1 MVVMTLTLKLVMI
14 DVVTQAG
21 IKVQTCDVGV
31 QCDLLQ
37 PQETASHIGTVCPS
51 TELVPL
57 SASTPVID
65 IQYTS
70 SESEAD
76 VTFSPFDGSLY
87 IRISQL

>member
-1 MVVMTLTLKLVMI
+1 MTLTLKLVMI

-21 IKVQTCDVGV
+21 IKVQTCDAGV
-31 QCDLLQ
+31 QCALLQ
-37 PQETASHIGTVCPS
+37 PQETTSHFGTVCPS

-57 SASTPVID
+57 SASSPVID

-76 VTFSPFDGSLY
+76 VTFSPSDGSLY
-87 IRISQL
+87 VRISQL